1 MRKIIAGLVLGLIT
15 GSMAFGQ
22 TGISLYPGGHLLME
36 YRITS
41 DQKAFTYAIELIPQG
56 DGTYLVRTEAI
67 GPASLEELASDVP
80 LLFMWSPTL
89 WLTSGWWVAPYMMI
103 SMMYGLAVEPHK
115 TYVLPGGAT
124 YVTEE
129 TIEIAGGSGG
139 KRDDYSPGSAG
150 GAHHFG
156 LGTGPKSALPSVGTA
171 RASSGRGLGGGVR
184 NDSHQLPARLKIPY
198 GLNALAREARCGVL
212 YLYFSSWLSGSCH
225 LNWPGGQ
232 QNPFRS
238 MSP

>member
-103 SMMYGLAVEPHK
+103 SMMYGVAVEPHK

-129 TIEIAGGSGG
+129 TIEIAGVQAVKGTITAP
-139 KRDDYSPGSAG
+139 DQPGERTI
-150 GAHHFG
+150 
-156 LGTGPKSALPSVGTA
+156 L
-171 RASSGRGLGGGVR
+171 
-184 NDSHQLPARLKIPY
+184 
-198 GLNALAREARCGVL
+198 ALAPDPRVPYPVWVRQERQVGEAWEAEFEMILTDYQHG
-212 YLYFSSWLSGSCH
+212 
-225 LNWPGGQ
+225 
-232 QNPFRS
+232 
-238 MSP
+238 